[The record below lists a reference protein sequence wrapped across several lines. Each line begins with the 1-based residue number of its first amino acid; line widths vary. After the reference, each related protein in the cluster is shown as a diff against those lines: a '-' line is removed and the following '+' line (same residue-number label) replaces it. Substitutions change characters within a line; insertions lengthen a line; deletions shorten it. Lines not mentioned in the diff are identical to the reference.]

1 MIMKPTLILM
11 SLLFVLGFAIIV
23 QGGKG
28 SGDWEH
34 ANIQWDSFG
43 EWTWESPE
51 FSAEGDDLEGLFR
64 ELSIRIPIGEDPDLY
79 MIVKWAGDNGWELV
93 TMDQRVGFIAGWFK
107 RKL

>member
-23 QGGKG
+23 QGGRD
-28 SGDWEH
+28 SGEWEH
-34 ANIQWDSFG
+34 ANIQWQTFENWS
-43 EWTWESPE
+43 WKSPE
-51 FSAEGDDLEGLFR
+51 ISAEGDDLEELFR
-64 ELSIRIPIGEDPDLY
+64 ELSIRIPIGENPNLY
-79 MIVKWAGDNGWELV
+79 LIVKWAGDNGWELV